1 MYPNELEAQP
11 EFEGFSEWLETFD
24 LYRGKAE
31 EETED
36 QNRCFDNLLSRHT
49 CAKLALSRVVGKF
62 KGAIKAYRLPLPR
75 DLDDHTVM
83 GHDLQTGGFFQVL
96 QQLIRYCFHLMCK
109 ILETHVLFLGT
120 AQQRAHKSP
129 RESLCCQGQ

>member
-36 QNRCFDNLLSRHT
+36 QNRCTLQCSHNACMDKFLF
-49 CAKLALSRVVGKF
+49 SRVVGKF

-83 GHDLQTGGFFQVL
+83 GHDPQTGGFFQVYIN
-96 QQLIRYCFHLMCK
+96 QLN
-109 ILETHVLFLGT
+109 
-120 AQQRAHKSP
+120 
-129 RESLCCQGQ
+129 RENITKNMQ

>member
-1 MYPNELEAQP
+1 MLKVYPNELEAQP

-36 QNRCFDNLLSRHT
+36 QNRCTSQCTGLRSRCIHR
-49 CAKLALSRVVGKF
+49 KIQFSRVVGKF

-83 GHDLQTGGFFQVL
+83 GLDPQTGGFFQVL
-96 QQLIRYCFHLMCK
+96 HLVGFCAYQYQK
-109 ILETHVLFLGT
+109 GLVGD
-120 AQQRAHKSP
+120 HK
-129 RESLCCQGQ
+129 

>member
-83 GHDLQTGGFFQVL
+83 GHDLQTGGFFQVV
-96 QQLIRYCFHLMCK
+96 QPA
-109 ILETHVLFLGT
+109 VN
-120 AQQRAHKSP
+120 
-129 RESLCCQGQ
+129 